1 MGHHRV
7 STVVQNGQT
16 KRWLVGQ
23 SEAKGVQLGAF
34 CNLTA
39 KPCADVCQVGEV
51 KEEALPVG
59 VPLVLDDQ
67 VLLMD
72 GLQQSRSEGLE
83 VGDGLRR
90 GWQAAALLLQEHLLD

>member
-1 MGHHRV
+1 M
-7 STVVQNGQT
+7 
-16 KRWLVGQ
+16 
-23 SEAKGVQLGAF
+23 
-34 CNLTA
+34 
-39 KPCADVCQVGEV
+39 